1 MKDSTTEFLS
11 EAYVVQLYLA
21 PFHQGTHRLE
31 WYWQIWG
38 FISGQATHKHQEP
51 TEDEITDFFAA
62 SKMHEEIWA
71 LRQKMKGLKMGIETQ
86 TE

>member
-51 TEDEITDFFAA
+51 TEYEITDFFAA
-62 SKMHEEIWA
+62 SKMQEEIWA

-86 TE
+86 TK